1 MDEDHTRSAWLP
13 HSYEN
18 IFFIQEHYESV
29 VMSSQMG
36 DQTLSISTL
45 MHKGHFVYESAV
57 GSRTW
62 PLRIN
67 DEGHLY
73 AVTQATFRPKSSRS
87 HYEAK
92 PLRLSGFARQAVRA
106 HQASQ
111 GRLRQ

>member
-45 MHKGHFVYESAV
+45 MHKGNFPYECPRTPPAV
-57 GSRTW
+57 AAPGA
-62 PLRIN
+62 PALL
-67 DEGHLY
+67 GHC
-73 AVTQATFRPKSSRS
+73 RS
-87 HYEAK
+87 VETD
-92 PLRLSGFARQAVRA
+92 GD
-106 HQASQ
+106 
-111 GRLRQ
+111 